1 VHLITVLDEK
11 AGTKNWRDAESELQ
25 PAVTL
30 YLFRWIADKE
40 RATAKIEYESN

>member
-1 VHLITVLDEK
+1 LLTILEEK
-11 AGTKNWRDAESELQ
+11 LGTRTWREADAELR

-40 RATAKIEYESN
+40 RAGAKVEYVK